1 MTIRN
6 SILHVLVATFLGL
19 SAALVQPREGAA
31 QASAAQEGP
40 ATLNAVRIPL
50 DSRSPSVDGLLSDPV
65 WALATPV
72 NGFRQREPQ
81 EGIPASED
89 TEVRVVFDDETLYVG
104 VMAYDSQPD
113 RIVSRIL
120 QRDRVLRAF
129 GFGGFQPAG
138 DDVVAILLDTFQ
150 DRRNAV
156 VLATNPNG
164 AEFDALVSNDGDE
177 VNVDWRGIWEVAS
190 SRTPEGWSTEFA
202 IPWRSLRFS
211 SDAVQRWGINVTRF
225 VQRTQEETMWRSWER
240 EGGGFER
247 VSRAGTLAGMANLP
261 RSGIN
266 LEAKPFLLGSR
277 TQTRRGAGDHPVDG
291 DVDFGIDLKSE
302 IRPGLVLDLT
312 YNTDFAQVE
321 VDDQQVN
328 LTRFS
333 LFFPEKRDF
342 FLENAGIFEFGQRGF
357 FEPPPYLMFFSRRI
371 GIGPDGEVPI
381 LGGGRLT
388 GRVGSQTVGLLTVG
402 TDDVPGRDQ
411 ELFNVFRVKRDV
423 GTSAYVGFM
432 ATDRRGSGD
441 ANTVAGADFQWYV
454 WPTLQASGF
463 VSRSSTDGPGG
474 EGWVYQGSLNWTED
488 LWGGFIQF
496 FNVDPGAEASTGF
509 ITRTD
514 LRRAQG
520 AIRRSVRPG
529 MLGIRKID
537 LRPSGQYQSTTDGR
551 FQDWEAGPSLTF
563 DFDSGADVGLTANW
577 GESQVD
583 DAFTLAGLVDV
594 PEGRYRTDEVSVR
607 AGTSSARAWSLRGN
621 ARAAD
626 FYGGDLVSW
635 GGTASFTPVP
645 AFSFQGSFNR
655 NDVSLPGGDFV
666 ADIYSFRA
674 TWAFSTKLVTNAL
687 VQYNA
692 LTEDVLTNIR
702 FNFIHRPGSDLY
714 LVFTEERGVDDD
726 LWGLVDRGMVAKRT
740 YLYRF

>member
-1 MTIRN
+1 MVP
-6 SILHVLVATFLGL
+6 LQDDFAPLLKALALGL
-19 SAALVQPREGAA
+19 ALIFVRPGPVL
-31 QASAAQEGP
+31 SQEDAGV
-40 ATLNAVRIPL
+40 LDAVRIPPG
-50 DSRSPSVDGLLSDPV
+50 DEAPVVDGLLSDPA
-65 WALATPV
+65 WGLAVPV
-72 NGFRQREPQ
+72 RGFRQREPE
-81 EGIPASED
+81 EGTPATDD
-89 TEVRVVFDDETLYVG
+89 TEVRVVFDGETLYVG
-104 VMAYDSQPD
+104 ILAHDREPD

-129 GFGGFQPAG
+129 GFGGFEPAG

-164 AEFDALVSNDGDE
+164 AEFDALLSNDGDE
-177 VNVDWRGIWEVAS
+177 VNVDWRGVWEVAS
-190 SRTPEGWSTEFA
+190 VRTPEGWSAEFA

-211 SDAVQRWGINVTRF
+211 AEPVQRWGINVTRF

-247 VSRAGTLAGMANLP
+247 VSRAGTLTGMANLP
-261 RSGIN
+261 RAGMN
-266 LEAKPFLLGSR
+266 LEAKPFVLGSR
-277 TQTRRGAGDHPVDG
+277 TQTRRGEGDYPVDG
-291 DVDFGIDLKSE
+291 EVDVGIDLKSE

-342 FLENAGIFEFGQRGF
+342 FLENAGIFEFGQRGY

-371 GIGPDGEVPI
+371 GIGEDGEVPI

-388 GRVGSQTVGLLTVG
+388 GRIGRQTVGLLTVG
-402 TDDVPGRDQ
+402 TDAVPGREQ
-411 ELFNVFRVKRDV
+411 ELFNVVRVKRDV
-423 GTSAYVGFM
+423 GASAYVGFM

-454 WPTLQASGF
+454 DPTIQASGF
-463 VSRSSTDGPGG
+463 VSRSTTEGPGG
-474 EGWVYQGSLNWTED
+474 EGWAYQGSLNWTED
-488 LWGGFIQF
+488 LWGGYLQF
-496 FNVDPGAEASTGF
+496 LNVDPGAVASSGF

-514 LRRAQG
+514 LRRVQG

-529 MLGIRKID
+529 ILGIRKID
-537 LRPSGQYQSTTDGR
+537 FRPSGQYQSTTDGR
-551 FQDWEAGPSLTF
+551 FQDWEVRPSLSF
-563 DFDSGADVGLTANW
+563 DFDSGADLRLNAGW

-583 DAFTLAGLVDV
+583 DDFTLAGLVDV
-594 PEGRYRTDEVSVR
+594 PAGRYRSDQVSFEG
-607 AGTSSARAWSLRGN
+607 GTSSARAWSLRGN
-621 ARAAD
+621 ARLGEL
-626 FYGGDLVSW
+626 YGGDLVSW
-635 GGTASFTPVP
+635 GGTASVTPLP
-645 AFSFQGSFNR
+645 AFSFQASFNR

-666 ADIYSFRA
+666 ADIYSLRA
-674 TWAFSTKLVTNAL
+674 TWAFSTKIVTNAL

-692 LTEDVLTNIR
+692 LTDDLLTNVR
-702 FNFIHRPGSDLY
+702 FNFIHRPGSDFY
-714 LVFTEERGVDDD
+714 LVFTEDRGVDGE
-726 LWGLVDRGMVAKRT
+726 LWELVDRGMVAKLT
-740 YLYRF
+740 YLFRF